1 MKKRYLQWYLLAVMC
16 TVMVTVFA
24 GRSFA
29 QTWTGRQTT
38 INSNIGGYYEYLPV
52 GYDGAKKYPIIIFL
66 HGYGEL
72 GNGKSQLNRL
82 TTVGLPLLISNGG
95 FPSSVNVGGQNYS
108 FIVIAPQF
116 INWPSANDVDNMIT
130 YALSNYSVDQSR
142 IYLTGL
148 SMGGGGTWDHAGS
161 SVARASRLAAILPIC
176 GASTPNVPAQQNIAT
191 AKLPVLATHNMDD
204 GVVTV
209 NNTIGYVDGINSLG
223 ANPAAIKVLWPTVG
237 HNAWTGTYDPTL
249 KFVNGTMNVYEWML
263 QYTRSV
269 SPPPPAPL
277 VATISSN
284 TPVRCNSQAN
294 GSAAVTAAGGV
305 SPYTYSW
312 NSSPAQTSATAT
324 GLAAGNYT
332 VTVRDAMGTSTS
344 ASVTISQPAP
354 LSITATAGT
363 ISTFGGTTSV
373 TLAAAGGTAP
383 YTFSGP
389 TTSISVGTY
398 NYTVT
403 DSKGCVD
410 AKTLSITGASPSSPL
425 NIVSLSHNDV
435 TCAGLSN
442 GRASVSVTGG
452 KPPYAYAWTTSTP
465 QASASATNLAAG
477 NYTVTVRDAD
487 GQTISSTVTI
497 KTPSPITLQATANT
511 IKKIGGTTDVQLA
524 ANGGSAPY
532 AYTGNVSGLKAG
544 TYSFQVKDANGCSTS
559 ASVDVKEPS
568 VALSGFTLATL
579 NNTIQ
584 VKWATSNE
592 FAIARFE
599 IEKAKDDKTFSG
611 VGNYLALGAANSATS
626 YNSVDGNDV
635 EGNNLYKLFAVTS
648 FGEKVYLGEKKLF
661 FDNRGSVSIKNL
673 TRRIDITVNSNRQ
686 EQINVVVYDILGR
699 PVTQIVENKQNNTL
713 RITIAMDTYKN
724 GVYVV
729 KVTGASGMQ
738 SVKQI
743 VKQ

>member
-332 VTVRDAMGTSTS
+332 VTVRDATGTTTS

-626 YNSVDGNDV
+626 YNSIDGNDV

>member
-626 YNSVDGNDV
+626 YNSIDGNDV

>member
-332 VTVRDAMGTSTS
+332 VTVRDAMGTTTS

-626 YNSVDGNDV
+626 YNSIDGNDV

>member
-95 FPSSVNVGGQNYS
+95 FPSSVNVSGQNYS

-332 VTVRDAMGTSTS
+332 VTVRDAMGTTTS

-626 YNSVDGNDV
+626 YNSIDGNDV